1 MIILDITGDVSYYI
15 WLLVGTGDIFIG
27 SLAAAITRGQDIVI
41 KREESSIKRRIF
53 GDVTA
58 ILVIEVSLNFLV
70 FRKGCFLR
78 PLST

>member
-1 MIILDITGDVSYYI
+1 VIILDITGDVSYYI

-70 FRKGCFLR
+70 FRKRYFLR

>member
-1 MIILDITGDVSYYI
+1 VIILDITGNVSYYI

-53 GDVTA
+53 RDVTA
-58 ILVIEVSLNFLV
+58 ILVIEVS
-70 FRKGCFLR
+70 
-78 PLST
+78 